1 LEAGEQHERTD
12 KIAAVLRDIKRGGA
26 VTAGLSGAIRWDD
39 RVIGTIRPLNRADAS
54 DEALLARLA
63 TWRNRHRSAFFTQF
77 EATAESTRTWLVKL
91 ILDDPQRILFLVSDD
106 ADRPVGH
113 CGARDIRPD
122 GAEIDA
128 ILRGEPSGHRLLM
141 MLALHATIEWLFE
154 TLRVDRIHARAFADN
169 ARAIRLY
176 ATLGMTITRWEMF
189 QRVIGDGVVSYEP
202 VDEEGPCDH
211 RKVAHLELLRG
222 DFRQVAPT
230 PR

>member
-1 LEAGEQHERTD
+1 LETAEQRERTD
-12 KIAAVLRDIKRGGA
+12 KIAALLRAIKRGGGD
-26 VTAGLSGAIRWDD
+26 TAGFSGAIRWDD
-39 RVIGTIRPLNRADAS
+39 RVIGAIRPLHRADAS

-77 EATAESTRTWLVKL
+77 EATVESTRIWLVKL

-106 ADRPVGH
+106 ANRPIGH
-113 CGARDIRPD
+113 CGARDIQSA

-128 ILRGEPSGHRLLM
+128 IIRGEPSGHRLLM

-154 TLRVDRIHARAFADN
+154 TLRVDRIHARTFADN

-189 QRVIGDGVVSYEP
+189 QRVIGNGVVSYAP
-202 VDEEGPCDH
+202 ADEEAPGDH
-211 RKVAHLELLRG
+211 RKVARLELLRG
-222 DFRQVAPT
+222 DLRQVAPT

>member
-1 LEAGEQHERTD
+1 LETGEQHQRAD

-54 DEALLARLA
+54 DEALLERLA

-77 EATAESTRTWLVKL
+77 EATVESTRTWLVKL

-106 ADRPVGH
+106 ANRPIGH
-113 CGARDIRPD
+113 CGARDIRPA

-128 ILRGEPSGHRLLM
+128 IMRGEPSGHRLLM
-141 MLALHATIEWLFE
+141 MLALYATIEWLFE

-176 ATLGMTITRWEMF
+176 ATLGMTIIRWEMF

-202 VDEEGPCDH
+202 ADEEGPCDH

>member
-1 LEAGEQHERTD
+1 MEAADERERAEA
-12 KIAAVLRDIKRGGA
+12 IAAVLRDIKRGGG
-26 VTAGLSGAIRWDD
+26 VTGFSGAIRCDD

-54 DEALLARLA
+54 DETLLERLA

-77 EATAESTRTWLVKL
+77 EATVESTRTWLVKL
-91 ILDDPQRILFLVSDD
+91 ILDDPQRILFLISDD
-106 ADRPVGH
+106 ANRPIGH

-128 ILRGEPSGHRLLM
+128 IMRGEPSGHRLLM
-141 MLALHATIEWLFE
+141 RLALHATIEWLFE
-154 TLRVDRIHARAFADN
+154 TLRVDRIHARTFADN

-176 ATLGMTITRWEMF
+176 AKLGMTITRWEMF
-189 QRVIGDGVVSYEP
+189 QRVIGNGVVSYEP
-202 VDEEGPCDH
+202 ADEEGPRDQ

-222 DFRQVAPT
+222 NFRQAAPM